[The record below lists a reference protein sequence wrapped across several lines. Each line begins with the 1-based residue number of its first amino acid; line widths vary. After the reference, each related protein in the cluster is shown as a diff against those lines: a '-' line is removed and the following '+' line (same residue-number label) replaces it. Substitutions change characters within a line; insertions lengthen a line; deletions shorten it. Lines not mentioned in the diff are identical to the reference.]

1 MCEQRFLYG
10 IAFNIYKVVRVTCQS
25 RRCLRRRKQ
34 TKYATDMKNDEVPF
48 FSVCPFPI
56 IGKFSVA
63 VHSRHVICTWIFS
76 GTATPTTFFRQVWQK
91 FPLPNFFAAI
101 CFQTLS
107 VTSNVRLLGASN
119 TSRRLGASRNGL
131 FSQAK
136 LRVAPKIFQDLLGSA
151 HLLNAKVQMTAA
163 NENTFHA
170 STKKSYPCPL
180 ILL

>member
-1 MCEQRFLYG
+1 M
-10 IAFNIYKVVRVTCQS
+10 ACQS

-48 FSVCPFPI
+48 FPVCTFPVI
-56 IGKFSVA
+56 DQFSVA
-63 VHSRHVICTWIFS
+63 VHSCHVICTWIFS

-91 FPLPNFFAAI
+91 FPLPAGIFCGNQFSSPFSYI
-101 CFQTLS
+101 QCS
-107 VTSNVRLLGASN
+107 VPKSFEYVLLATRPQWLGA
-119 TSRRLGASRNGL
+119 RRNGQ

-136 LRVAPKIFQDLLGSA
+136 IGVAPKIFYDVLGSA
-151 HLLNAKVQMTAA
+151 HLLTRKVQMTAA